1 MLTHFQ
7 CQTDGEEKVHRC
19 ILMRQKYV
27 GGSRERD
34 SERGGGGGAGYWRC
48 SVELGYRVNLDI

>member
-34 SERGGGGGAGYWRC
+34 SERGGGGGGWVLALLSGAG
-48 SVELGYRVNLDI
+48 LPGKP